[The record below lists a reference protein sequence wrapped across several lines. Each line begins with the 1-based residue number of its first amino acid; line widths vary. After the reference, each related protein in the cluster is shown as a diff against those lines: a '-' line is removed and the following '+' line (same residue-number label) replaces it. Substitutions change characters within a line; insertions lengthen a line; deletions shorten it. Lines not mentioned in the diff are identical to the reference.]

1 MVMHRHLKGWKC
13 LEKRQHEKR
22 KLEERNGEIIQIKR
36 KQRKAL
42 RTRGHKKRKK
52 NREERKKGKEE
63 RIKQIEV
70 TIHKQNEKVTDR
82 QKAKS

>member
-52 NREERKKGKEE
+52 KQGRKEKRERGKNKTNRGYNPQTE
-63 RIKQIEV
+63 
-70 TIHKQNEKVTDR
+70 
-82 QKAKS
+82 